1 MVWLLHTKDVT
12 PHNISARKKKDKELL
27 IKKKEKRGGKGK
39 EKEKKEMLAGFCD
52 YLSEQLYS
60 SLYKSAATDA
70 AAKLTKTYGAL
81 WPSSSLC
88 IWKQNSEL

>member
-1 MVWLLHTKDVT
+1 MKKLKGFNFHIFKKQWFDYFIQRMLL
-12 PHNISARKKKDKELL
+12 PIISQPEKKKDKELL
-27 IKKKEKRGGKGK
+27 IKKKEKRGEKGK

-70 AAKLTKTYGAL
+70 AAKLTKTCGAL
-81 WPSSSLC
+81 
-88 IWKQNSEL
+88 

>member
-1 MVWLLHTKDVT
+1 M
-12 PHNISARKKKDKELL
+12 L

-60 SLYKSAATDA
+60 NLYKSAATDA
-70 AAKLTKTYGAL
+70 AAKLTKTCGAL
-81 WPSSSLC
+81 
-88 IWKQNSEL
+88 